1 MAPFQQIMDEVYEP
15 IFKDHTLVEK
25 VNYENA
31 KKCLENCIDEAHAMM
46 REKFPDVVHK
56 VSLFEQK
63 DNKQFIVILMMHLD
77 DGIRYML
84 QNFSWRDDV
93 TAASTIVRVTQKEWH

>member
-15 IFKDHTLVEK
+15 IFKDHTRVEK

-31 KKCLENCIDEAHAMM
+31 KKCLENCIEEAHAMM
-46 REKFPDVVHK
+46 REQFPDVVHK

-84 QNFSWRDDV
+84 QNFSWRDDDE
-93 TAASTIVRVTQKEWH
+93 AASAIVRVTQKEWH